1 MEQIYIFLNKS
12 VLVQVL
18 QRFELQVF
26 VFEQGAQL
34 VVLFADLA
42 NPFLVELRKLLQE
55 MYFAQEMMVT
65 DLELLFLFV
74 KGTFFYFLTDD
85 QSVELDQ
92 FPLLKTVE
100 EFVLEEKVDFFNFAK
115 DDLTELLGEALQLV
129 ELFIGGVRDLDVG
142 VVFVSD
148 ENDGVLEILER
159 FEQIF

>member
-1 MEQIYIFLNKS
+1 
-12 VLVQVL
+12 
-18 QRFELQVF
+18 
-26 VFEQGAQL
+26 
-34 VVLFADLA
+34 
-42 NPFLVELRKLLQE
+42 